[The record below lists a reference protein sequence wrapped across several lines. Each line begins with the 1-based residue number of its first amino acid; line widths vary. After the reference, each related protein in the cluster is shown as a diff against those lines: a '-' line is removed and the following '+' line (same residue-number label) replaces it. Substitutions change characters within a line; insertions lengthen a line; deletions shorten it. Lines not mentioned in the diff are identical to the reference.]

1 METERR
7 HQPRKQPEKL
17 TYVHFEP
24 ENGGIVL
31 NASEG
36 GISFFA
42 IAPLH
47 QTGTLRFTIVPSTH
61 ERIIAA
67 GQVVW
72 TDELKKVGGLSFA
85 ELAPDVRE
93 RVRVWLS
100 QKAAPAIPEANKE
113 LLNPDELTGMKRQE
127 QRARDEMAL
136 HSSFGHHIPP
146 PDSMIPA
153 ARASSIY
160 AFPTTLFPPESAA
173 RDPQMALS
181 RPQFLRGAAT
191 GILISIF
198 ALMIFVFLQNFRP
211 GIAGSLIR
219 LGKKLVQINQPV
231 PPSPDATPELPAS
244 PVQDDRPVAG
254 ESSKET
260 SSSETLES
268 SPLPST
274 VGPLPENSPPANPPA
289 AERPNAPQTL
299 RHAISARNS
308 ATTSQQLWK
317 AVAEGNTT
325 AEIALAQLYL
335 TGNGVPKSC
344 EQARVLLSAAS
355 KKGNAEAMRQYR
367 GLLTTGC
374 N

>member
-47 QTGTLRFTIVPSTH
+47 QTGTIRFAILPGTQ
-61 ERIIAA
+61 ERIMAD

-93 RVRVWLS
+93 RVRCWLS
-100 QKAAPAIPEANKE
+100 QRAAPPNPQANTGP
-113 LLNPDELTGMKRQE
+113 LNPDELTRMHRQE
-127 QRARDEMAL
+127 QQARDEMGL
-136 HSSFGHHIPP
+136 LTSFAHNIPP
-146 PDSMIPA
+146 PDSKIPA
-153 ARASSIY
+153 ARAFSVY
-160 AFPTTLFPPESAA
+160 AFPTTLFPPESATCH
-173 RDPQMALS
+173 RRMHQS
-181 RPQFLRGAAT
+181 RPQYMRGAAT

-211 GIAGSLIR
+211 GIGGSLIR
-219 LGKKLVQINQPV
+219 LGKKLVQVNQPL
-231 PPSPDATPELPAS
+231 PPSLDAAPALPAS
-244 PVQDDRPVAG
+244 PVQDDRSVASASNT
-254 ESSKET
+254 EI
-260 SSSETLES
+260 SSSEALEN
-268 SPLPST
+268 PALPST
-274 VGPLPENSPPANPPA
+274 VEPLPENSPPAKA
-289 AERPNAPQTL
+289 HADERPNPPPPL
-299 RHAISARNS
+299 RHAIGARNR
-308 ATTSQQLWK
+308 ATTLQHLWK
-317 AVAEGNTT
+317 AVGEGNTT

-355 KKGNAEAMRQYR
+355 KKGNAEATRQYR
-367 GLLTTGC
+367 RLLSTAC

>member
-47 QTGTLRFTIVPSTH
+47 QTGTIRFAIVPGTQ
-61 ERIIAA
+61 ERIMAA

-72 TDELKKVGGLSFA
+72 MDELKKVGGLSFA

-93 RVRVWLS
+93 RVRGWLS
-100 QKAAPAIPEANKE
+100 QRAAPPNPQANTGP
-113 LLNPDELTGMKRQE
+113 LNPDELTGMHRQE
-127 QRARDEMAL
+127 QQARDEMGLLA
-136 HSSFGHHIPP
+136 SFAHNIPP
-146 PDSMIPA
+146 PESRIPA
-153 ARASSIY
+153 ARASSVY
-160 AFPTTLFPPESAA
+160 ASPTTLFPPESATCH
-173 RDPQMALS
+173 RQMHQS
-181 RPQFLRGAAT
+181 RPQYMRGAVT

-211 GIAGSLIR
+211 GIGGSLIR
-219 LGKKLVQINQPV
+219 LGKKLMQVNQPL
-231 PPSPDATPELPAS
+231 PPSPDAAPALPAS
-244 PVQDDRPVAG
+244 PVQDDRPIAS
-254 ESSKET
+254 ESNTEI
-260 SSSETLES
+260 SSIEALEN
-268 SPLPST
+268 PALPST
-274 VGPLPENSPPANPPA
+274 AEPLPENSPPAKA
-289 AERPNAPQTL
+289 HADERPNPPPPL
-299 RHAISARNS
+299 RHAIDARNRG
-308 ATTSQQLWK
+308 TTLQHLWK
-317 AVAEGNTT
+317 AVGEGNTT

-335 TGNGVPKSC
+335 TGNGAPKSC

-355 KKGNAEAMRQYR
+355 KKGNAEATRQYR
-367 GLLTTGC
+367 RLLSTAC

>member
-31 NASEG
+31 NASES

-47 QTGTLRFTIVPSTH
+47 QTGTIRFTIVPSTH

-93 RVRVWLS
+93 RVRSWLS
-100 QKAAPAIPEANKE
+100 QRAAFAIPEANKE
-113 LLNPDELTGMKRQE
+113 PLNPDELTGMGSQE
-127 QRARDEMAL
+127 QRARDEMGL
-136 HSSFGHHIPP
+136 HATFAHHIPP

-153 ARASSIY
+153 ARASSVY
-160 AFPTTLFPPESAA
+160 AFPTSLFPPESAT
-173 RDPQMALS
+173 RDPQMPRS
-181 RPQFLRGAAT
+181 RPQFMRGAAT

-198 ALMIFVFLQNFRP
+198 ALMTFVFLQNFSP
-211 GIAGSLIR
+211 GIGGSLIR
-219 LGKKLVQINQPV
+219 FGKKLVQINQPV
-231 PPSPDATPELPAS
+231 PPSPAPPPELPAS
-244 PVQDDRPVAG
+244 PVQDDRPVTS
-254 ESSKET
+254 ESSKEI
-260 SSSETLES
+260 SSSEALEN

-274 VGPLPENSPPANPPA
+274 VAPLPANPQA
-289 AERPNAPQTL
+289 AELPNPPQRP
-299 RHAISARNS
+299 RHASGVRNS

-335 TGNGVPKSC
+335 TGNGVPRSC

-367 GLLTTGC
+367 GLLTAGC